1 MSLSLNGNISIGTF
15 GPESLESFELNQPR
29 SAFEDAFLGFPD
41 DPKPTA
47 SIINVFTR
55 ATQVINIPGFGDVR
69 VFLQGLQEPAKG
81 EVTTTNPFRPD
92 LAIIVPEARLADL
105 DALRTGQ
112 AGTATGGILG
122 FIEQVAETPDILNE
136 LPISRQIEEGGLLR
150 VLESAVVGE
159 EAAKAAPTRSALIT
173 IGLGLLLVLGVGA
186 VAFGATR

>member
-1 MSLSLNGNISIGTF
+1 MSLSLNGNISVGTF
-15 GPESLESFELNQPR
+15 GPESLERIELNQQR

-41 DPKPTA
+41 KPTT
-47 SIINVFTR
+47 SIINVFTN

-69 VFLQGLQEPAKG
+69 VFLRGIQEPSKA

-92 LAIIVPEARLADL
+92 LAIIVPAARLADL

-122 FIEQVAETPDILNE
+122 FIDQVSDAPEILNE
-136 LPISRQIEEGGLLR
+136 LPIAGQLKEGGLLR

-159 EAAKAAPTRSALIT
+159 DAAKAAPTASALLT
-173 IGLGLLLVLGVGA
+173 IGIGLLVVFGIGA
-186 VAFGATR
+186 AAFGATR